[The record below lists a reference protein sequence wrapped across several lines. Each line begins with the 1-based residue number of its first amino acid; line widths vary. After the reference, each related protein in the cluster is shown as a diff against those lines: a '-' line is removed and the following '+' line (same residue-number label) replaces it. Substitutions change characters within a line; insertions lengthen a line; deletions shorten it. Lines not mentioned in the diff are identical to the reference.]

1 MNRTI
6 LSNES
11 MGNDLRTIDNCYTKF
26 GLTNTSKSENS
37 LPDDVRFF
45 QRIVL
50 TPKERAGLPSNA
62 SFFMGTLIH
71 EAAQNMLVN
80 NIKLDLVIKILN
92 EKVKEYNV
100 SEKDK
105 IKANL
110 IAKQAPGI
118 IKNIVGEVLKLCN
131 GSSFKAETEYT
142 IWDDRVGTYFRSFLD
157 LEASEYFFDFKNLF
171 GSIRETKKGWSI
183 SKRKIDDKIF
193 TKDIMSMAL
202 YKKAVPHL
210 KPCLIY
216 ATEDEAVAFHED
228 NTPELRPDNLQKYY
242 DELIM
247 YQKIWENK
255 LRYADGDVKKLA
267 SIIKT
272 DFSEIRKDTFWWKG
286 VDSQYI
292 ERLTKL
298 YV

>member
-1 MNRTI
+1 
-6 LSNES
+6 
-11 MGNDLRTIDNCYTKF
+11 MGNDLRSIDDCYTKF

-50 TPKERAGLPSNA
+50 TPKERASLPSNA

-71 EAAQNMLVN
+71 EAAQNILVN
-80 NIKLDLVIKILN
+80 NTKLDLFLKILN
-92 EKVKEYNV
+92 KKVKEYNV

-110 IAKQAPGI
+110 IATQAPKI
-118 IKNIVGEVLKLCN
+118 IQNIVDEVLKLESK
-131 GSSFKAETEYT
+131 SSFKAETEYT
-142 IWDDRVGTYFRSFLD
+142 IWDDRIGTYFRCFLD
-157 LEASEYFFDFKNLF
+157 LEGSKYFYDFKNLF

-193 TKDIMSMAL
+193 TKDIMSIAL

-216 ATEDEAVAFHED
+216 ATEDEATAFHED
-228 NTPELRPDNLQKYY
+228 NTPELRPDNLIKYY
-242 DELIM
+242 DELIV

-255 LRYADGDVKKLA
+255 LRYADGDIKKLA

-272 DFSEIRKDTFWWKG
+272 DFSEIRKDAFWWKG

-292 ERLTKL
+292 ERLIKL

>member
-1 MNRTI
+1 MD
-6 LSNES
+6 
-11 MGNDLRTIDNCYTKF
+11 NDLRTIDDCYTKF

-50 TPKERAGLPSNA
+50 TPKERANLPSNA

-80 NIKLDLVIKILN
+80 KVKLNEATKILN

-110 IAKQAPGI
+110 IAKQAPQI
-118 IKNIVGEVLKLCN
+118 IQNIVGEVLKLCS

-142 IWDDRVGTYFRSFLD
+142 IWDDRIGTYFRCFLD
-157 LEASEYFFDFKNLF
+157 LEGSKYFYDFKNLF

-216 ATEDEAVAFHED
+216 ATEDEVTAFHED
-228 NTPELRPDNLQKYY
+228 NTPELRPDNLIKYY

-267 SIIKT
+267 GIIKT
-272 DFSEIRKDTFWWKG
+272 DFSEIRKDSFWWKG
-286 VDSQYI
+286 VDAQYI